1 MLQKTPVIAKKRSPV
16 SLREPAEQTK
26 SVALQTLERTYY
38 NNHDSDYT
46 EKIQELDRNFKYSDV
61 CNCYWNAPE
70 LSLLY
75 GTPLYEQASESQK
88 IALNHFYWFVM
99 YNFTATS
106 ETQTIV
112 YNKITGGVFAQIPGY
127 EIIDEILNLEG
138 EQELSH
144 IHVFRKVCFQMLK
157 ALLGKEAFKE
167 PLKGK
172 LYKSNYQG
180 WAEKAAQ
187 YQYYSLRFLAN
198 WMLKEQKY
206 HSEYLKQLEAKD
218 NFPPAFSTGFMGE
231 GLAPRA
237 LLQFFSYNWGRTPF
251 LASHYYTLRFMANL
265 GLKHTEHS
273 NSKYF
278 RKLQKEGKYIP
289 APTAVSYYHFLD
301 EAFHTTTSRFMARE
315 LYRDFPQPTAYE
327 KFVANLAFYKLQE
340 RIWSGL
346 SAVVPDRHRPD
357 DYSVMS
363 FIYKILQSDTFGMS
377 AKDALFWMEQC
388 LCQEHQGFYQNVQ
401 FHQNLLQEFCRTFGS
416 LEYLWQVNREMKP
429 MASGGSIEGAIQ
441 GNIKTFQQFSGLVA
455 D

>member
-1 MLQKTPVIAKKRSPV
+1 MLQSLQPPDTARSP
-16 SLREPAEQTK
+16 SQLEQPK
-26 SVALQTLERTYY
+26 SSALQLIERTYHS
-38 NNHDSDYT
+38 NTDSDYT

-61 CNCYWNAPE
+61 SNYYWNAPE

-75 GTPLYEQASESQK
+75 GTPLYEQASEAQK
-88 IALNHFYWFVM
+88 IALNHLYWFLR
-99 YNFTATS
+99 YNFVATS
-106 ETQTIV
+106 EAQTIV
-112 YNKITGGVFAQIPGY
+112 YNKITSGVFAKIPGY
-127 EIIDEILNLEG
+127 ETVAKILDLES

-144 IHVFRKVCFQMLK
+144 IHVFRKICYQMLK

-180 WAEKAAQ
+180 WAEKASR
-187 YQYYSLRFLAN
+187 YQYYALRFFAN
-198 WMLKEQKY
+198 QMLKGKEKYYSEHLKELEQ
-206 HSEYLKQLEAKD
+206 KD
-218 NFPPAFSTGFMGE
+218 NFPPAFSTGFLGE

-237 LLQFFSYNWGRTPF
+237 LLQFFSYNWGRSPF

-273 NSKYF
+273 NCKYF
-278 RKLQKEGKYIP
+278 RKLRKQKEFIP
-289 APTAVSYYHFLD
+289 TPTAVAYYHFLD
-301 EAFHTTTSRFMARE
+301 EAFHTSTSRFMARE

-327 KFVANLAFYKLQE
+327 KFVANLAFYKLQN

-377 AKDALFWMEQC
+377 AKDALFWLEQS
-388 LCQEHQGFYQNVQ
+388 LCQDHQGFHQNVK
-401 FHQNLLQEFCRTFGS
+401 FHQSLLQEFRRTFSS
-416 LEYLWQVNREMKP
+416 LDYLWSVNRDMKP
-429 MASGGSIEGAIQ
+429 MASGGKIDRAIQ
-441 GNIKTFQQFSGLVA
+441 GNIRTFQQFSKLVA
-455 D
+455 A